1 MVLLLSLLLLPVS
14 LLRFLSLWSKQRTEG
29 EEGSEEPTVNGVRNR
44 SLENAPPLALIS
56 SKNPVE
62 TGSRGEPKIKVGA
75 RSRLATTKK
84 NSKWPP
90 CVACRAVKKMWQLR
104 CTATKRRQKKYTCQR
119 DSCARARATY
129 LLVFL
134 FQGELLLFD
143 NLELVAEVELG
154 GLLLQL
160 GEFVLVLGD
169 LLQRRLDAVRKS
181 KRLYTEKDLHVWST
195 YNLPRRSLTWAL
207 RSEI

>member
-14 LLRFLSLWSKQRTEG
+14 LLRFLSLRSKQRTEG

-62 TGSRGEPKIKVGA
+62 TGSRGEPKIEVGA

-104 CTATKRRQKKYTCQR
+104 CTATKRRQKSTPVNVTV
-119 DSCARARATY
+119 ARARYVPPCLPLPGWTPSFWQPWAGCGSWT
-129 LLVFL
+129 
-134 FQGELLLFD
+134 
-143 NLELVAEVELG
+143 
-154 GLLLQL
+154 
-160 GEFVLVLGD
+160 
-169 LLQRRLDAVRKS
+169 RRPSSAAWRICS
-181 KRLYTEKDLHVWST
+181 R
-195 YNLPRRSLTWAL
+195 TWRPSSA
-207 RSEI
+207 